1 MSYCQ
6 QCADLL
12 RERGT
17 LLAEV
22 ERLTP
27 IEERLIQVL
36 RGGEIMLA
44 ELDTLRATV
53 AEQEAAIKT
62 ATKAVEKLI
71 DKNAEQG
78 AALAELETDMRFR
91 CTDQDWIGKLV
102 VEDWANRIAAL
113 ASAQSVGDGPQ
124 VAAGQTGKI

>member
-22 ERLTP
+22 ERLTN
-27 IEERLIQVL
+27 EREAICVTADKLL
-36 RGGEIMLA
+36 
-44 ELDTLRATV
+44 TKV
-53 AEQEAAIKT
+53 AK
-62 ATKAVEKLI
+62 
-71 DKNAEQG
+71 QG
-78 AALAELETDMRFR
+78 AALAEVETARDDNAKLINLLKNSRLAMAVTMRGLALSV
-91 CTDQDWIGKLV
+91 QSKLV
-102 VEDWANRIAAL
+102 AAL